1 MTDISPADAA
11 TAALDAFAPP
21 TQEQLAAAR
30 SVVGRFAA
38 QWARVDADALRE
50 LMHADTRN
58 LIPPMR
64 EAGDREAVVELF
76 RGVIAQLPDLRI
88 SVIRW
93 APTGDAVMIEWRA
106 TATLAGRPLSWTG
119 VDRFNIRGDR
129 MYEGQVYWDTRG
141 LAERMAETVQ
151 AAQAAAAS
159 AA

>member
-1 MTDISPADAA
+1 MTEISPTDAA
-11 TAALDAFAPP
+11 ALALDAFAPP
-21 TQEQLAAAR
+21 TEAQLAAAR
-30 SVVGRFAA
+30 IVVSRFAA

-76 RGVIAQLPDLRI
+76 RGVLAQLPDLRI
-88 SVIRW
+88 TVIRW
-93 APTGDAVMIEWRA
+93 APTGDAVMIEWQA
-106 TATLAGRPLSWTG
+106 TATLAGRPLSWMG
-119 VDRFNIRGDR
+119 VDRFNIRGER
-129 MYEGQVYWDTRG
+129 MYQGQVYWDTRG

-151 AAQAAAAS
+151 AAQAGAS

>member
-11 TAALDAFAPP
+11 ALAVEAFAPP
-21 TQEQLAAAR
+21 TEAQLAAAKT
-30 SVVGRFAA
+30 VVGRFAA

-64 EAGDREAVVELF
+64 EPGDREAVVELF
-76 RGVIAQLPDLRI
+76 RGVLAQLPDLRI
-88 SVIRW
+88 GVIRW

-119 VDRFNIRGDR
+119 VDRFNIRGER

-141 LAERMAETVQ
+141 VAERMAE
-151 AAQAAAAS
+151 AAQAAGAQAS
-159 AA
+159 A